1 MEIITKKD
9 NHLLFKEL
17 WCTFIKDNDVASHC
31 DIEKIEYYLITN
43 AEYLVSDESFV
54 LTEDRRNCLAICFL
68 PIYSKLEYNYLSGI
82 API

>member
-31 DIEKIEYYLITN
+31 DIEKIEYYLI
-43 AEYLVSDESFV
+43 
-54 LTEDRRNCLAICFL
+54 
-68 PIYSKLEYNYLSGI
+68 
-82 API
+82 